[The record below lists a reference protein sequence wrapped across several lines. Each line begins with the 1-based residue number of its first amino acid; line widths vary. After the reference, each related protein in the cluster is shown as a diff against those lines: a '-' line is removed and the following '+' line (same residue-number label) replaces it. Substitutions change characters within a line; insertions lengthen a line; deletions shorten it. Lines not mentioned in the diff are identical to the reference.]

1 MKAVQ
6 ITGFGG
12 PEVVKVQDAP
22 EPTAAP
28 GTVVVRVAAAGV
40 NPVDI
45 KIRDG
50 YMKDLMPWTFPATLG
65 NEIAGIVEAVGE
77 GVTDFAPG
85 DAVIGSTGARGA
97 FAGLVAIDAAM
108 LAKKPASLD
117 MVHAAALPVAVAT
130 STPVL
135 EQGAIGK
142 GTRVL
147 VFSAAGGVG
156 SVFVQLAKARGAEV
170 TALGSPGNLDF
181 LRGLGVDHVVDRT
194 TDYAGRIGDFDVV
207 LDAYG
212 PPAQEIAWGLLK
224 PGGIL
229 ISLTAPP
236 SQEKAAEHGV
246 RATMTFGQP
255 NGPALIEAAGLVD
268 AGKLKVTVQRTYPAE
283 QVGEAF
289 AEVAGGHVRGKVV
302 LTF

>member
-22 EPTAAP
+22 EPVAAP

-50 YMKDLMPWTFPATLG
+50 YMKDFMPWTFPATLG

-77 GVTDFAPG
+77 GVEGFAPG
-85 DAVIGSTGARGA
+85 DEVIASTGARGA
-97 FAGLVAIDAAM
+97 FAGLVAIDAAV
-108 LAKKPASLD
+108 LAKKPAALD

-130 STPVL
+130 SMPVI
-135 EQGAIGK
+135 EAGEIGK

-147 VFSAAGGVG
+147 VHAAAGGVG
-156 SVFVQLAKARGAEV
+156 NIFVQLVRARGAEV
-170 TALGSPGNLDF
+170 TALGSPDNLDF
-181 LRGLGVDHVVDRT
+181 LRDIGADHVVDRT
-194 TDYAGRIGDFDVV
+194 TDYASGIGGFDVV
-207 LDAYG
+207 LDAFG
-212 PPAQEIAWGLLK
+212 PPAQEKSWALLK

-229 ISLTAPP
+229 VSLVAPP
-236 SQEKAAEHGV
+236 SQETAEAHGV
-246 RATMTFGQP
+246 RAVMTFGRP
-255 NGPALIEAAGLVD
+255 DGPALIEAAKLVD

-283 QVGEAF
+283 QVNDAF
-289 AEVAGGHVRGKVV
+289 AEVEGGKVRGKVV